1 MPIIDMAARIPRARN
16 PRRCFQV
23 RRTFKLAPIENRSET
38 GQKHQ
43 KGSTCL
49 ASHPSIHPSTSAL
62 IIATNTTTTT
72 TTPATTTTATTTATT
87 ATTTTTTP
95 TPTPTSTPTPT
106 PTTGIIVSFPDR
118 FRTAQFS
125 FLLKYE
131 NECVHGR
138 ILLLVLLLLSVL
150 PLAPLPLQRR
160 YHYYTEEFLPLLFST
175 WQKFHGRVRN
185 SQKPVRNRPNATS
198 LSLSLAYSLTLL
210 PELLRLLLFQF
221 PLPLLLVLL
230 LLLVHCEFS
239 GPFPDRTSLFCS
251 QIWNRMRSRM
261 DPYSHY

>member
-1 MPIIDMAARIPRARN
+1 MFSGQKDIQASSN
-16 PRRCFQV
+16 WKQV
-23 RRTFKLAPIENRSET
+23 RNRSET

-62 IIATNTTTTT
+62 IIATNTTTTA
-72 TTPATTTTATTTATT
+72 PATTTTTATTTATT
-87 ATTTTTTP
+87 ATTTTPTT

-106 PTTGIIVSFPDR
+106 
-118 FRTAQFS
+118 
-125 FLLKYE
+125 
-131 NECVHGR
+131 
-138 ILLLVLLLLSVL
+138 
-150 PLAPLPLQRR
+150 
-160 YHYYTEEFLPLLFST
+160 
-175 WQKFHGRVRN
+175 
-185 SQKPVRNRPNATS
+185 PNATS

-261 DPYSHY
+261 DPHYIIHNLYFMYMIWSTKNKPFRDCSLWYRGCYAIGWAIEGCPGKGILDNPHIYIITNDYKCIVYIYNYIYIYCIHVCVLSY